1 MKIIE
6 ELIERKNELG
16 YTNEMISEKSGVPLS
31 TVNKIFGRQTAKP
44 RYNTL
49 QSLHCVLF
57 PEIHSRKETSIYK
70 DISENLSLDYSG
82 GVSEGAALQE
92 YNSETPE
99 DGYKVQIEKV
109 LSWKKQGE
117 YTVQDWLDLPDGLH
131 MELIDGRLYD
141 RNTPTTKHQFIAG
154 ELYAELRSALRS
166 EKKGDKDCRAFIA
179 PASVQPDMADDRN
192 GYIPD
197 VFIVCDKAK
206 YKEGKMIKGA
216 PDFVAE
222 VLSPSTEKYDRGSKL
237 NKYWQSGVREYWI
250 IDISEEEVCVYEF
263 GKGVPPAVY
272 SFDDQI
278 PLGISEGRITI
289 DFKSISDYM
298 HESFD

>member
-6 ELIERKNELG
+6 ELIERKSELG

-57 PEIHSRKETSIYK
+57 PEIHSRKET
-70 DISENLSLDYSG
+70 
-82 GVSEGAALQE
+82 A
-92 YNSETPE
+92 
-99 DGYKVQIEKV
+99 
-109 LSWKKQGE
+109 KKQGE
-117 YTVQDWLDLPDGLH
+117 YTIQDWLDLPDGLH

-166 EKKGDKDCRAFIA
+166 EKKGHKDCRVFIA

-197 VFIVCDKAK
+197 VFIVCDKKK
-206 YKEGKMIKGA
+206 YKEGEMIKGA

-278 PLGISEGRITI
+278 PLGISEGRITV